1 MQSNKTHKPLRDGL
15 RLCIVIRLG
24 AMTCQVIRWEEKA
37 EEVQWQKWETKQEEE
52 EVYKTSKA
60 WDKLKRLV
68 DSDKL

>member
-1 MQSNKTHKPLRDGL
+1 
-15 RLCIVIRLG
+15 
-24 AMTCQVIRWEEKA
+24 MTCQVIRWEEKA

-68 DSDKL
+68 DSDNL